1 MFEAGSQVPQFSHL
15 PLPLW
20 TPVSYCKL
28 IVTRA
33 TDMTEPVQRRL
44 LHTPA
49 EPAREVQFTVTGL
62 VARRSGDQ
70 SVEILCGAAAVSLTE
85 IIE

>member
-1 MFEAGSQVPQFSHL
+1 
-15 PLPLW
+15 
-20 TPVSYCKL
+20 
-28 IVTRA
+28 
-33 TDMTEPVQRRL
+33 MTEPVQRRL